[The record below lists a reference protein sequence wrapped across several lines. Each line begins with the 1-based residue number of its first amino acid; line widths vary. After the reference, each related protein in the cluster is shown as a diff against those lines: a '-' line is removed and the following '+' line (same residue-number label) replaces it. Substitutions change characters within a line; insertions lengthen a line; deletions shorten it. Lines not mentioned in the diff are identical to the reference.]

1 MSETSQIETAK
12 GETAKPGVLPLIGW
26 GLLIA
31 SLGLWLLLLVVP
43 FLAISGTHK
52 LAAAGVMVV
61 TSEILF
67 WLGAVAAGPDA
78 VRRIKSWWRAK

>member
-1 MSETSQIETAK
+1 MSETSQVETAK
-12 GETAKPGVLPLIGW
+12 RGILPLIGW

-31 SLGLWLLLLVVP
+31 SLALWLLLIVLP
-43 FLAISGTHK
+43 FLPISGAHK
-52 LAAAGVMVV
+52 LAAAGAMIV
-61 TSEILF
+61 TSEIFF